1 MEIVKEILLY
11 LFGGGTVVI
20 SLYLTA
26 LVVDLITGYAKAL
39 KEHNWHSSLNI
50 EGLLIKFV
58 TFFTIIAADVIDRL
72 APLINV
78 TIPLNIAFWW
88 TIILTI
94 YELGSILENVGQ
106 MGINIGFLSKY
117 LGILQDQVET
127 KKDDEKDE

>member
-1 MEIVKEILLY
+1 MILY
-11 LFGGGTVVI
+11 LFGGGTVVM

-26 LVVDLITGYAKAL
+26 LVIDLMTGYVKAL

-72 APLINV
+72 APLIHV
-78 TIPLNIAFWW
+78 SIPLNIAFWW
-88 TIILTI
+88 TIILTL

-117 LGILQDQVET
+117 LGVLQDQMKIKEEE
-127 KKDDEKDE
+127 KKDE